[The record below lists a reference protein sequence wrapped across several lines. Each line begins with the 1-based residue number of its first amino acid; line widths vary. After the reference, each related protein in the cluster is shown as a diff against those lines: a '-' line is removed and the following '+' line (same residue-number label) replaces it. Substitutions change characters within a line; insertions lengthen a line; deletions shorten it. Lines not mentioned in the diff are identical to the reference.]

1 MKKSILIWAV
11 LLFTATSFSYA
22 NPADEVNNSVKTS
35 FKKDF
40 GNPDEVK
47 WENQKGFLIATFS
60 LNGKITYAYY
70 SKSGNLIAVTRN
82 ILSSQLPIRQL
93 LSLEK
98 NYKGYW
104 ITDLF
109 EIDANQ
115 ETSYFITLENAD
127 YKLVLKSDDVEGW
140 NEYKKEKKE

>member
-11 LLFTATSFSYA
+11 LLLTTTSFSFA
-22 NPADEVNNSVKTS
+22 NHADEINKSVKTS
-35 FKKDF
+35 FKRDF
-40 GNPDEVK
+40 GSPDMVK
-47 WENQKGFLIATFS
+47 WESQKEFLVATFS

-82 ILSSQLPIRQL
+82 ILSTQLPIRQI
-93 LSLEK
+93 LSLDK

-115 ETSYFITLENAD
+115 ETSYFISLENAD
-127 YKLVLKSDDVEGW
+127 YKLVLKSDAFEGW
-140 NEYKKEKKE
+140 SEYKKEKKD